1 MNGSVSIKSLFA
13 LAILT
18 AAGVA
23 AYQIANEQGL
33 LQSNG
38 GDETAVTPDDIDRQF
53 NPNRMYEGS
62 GRNDVRDGYE
72 MKAQDRPQGAPGVGR
87 PEAGAGN
94 RDTTP
99 SSAAANL
106 AQLQYEAQYRYRMY
120 LNAVQTLP
128 PNHPAI
134 GAAYSDYVRA
144 NQAFENARRRV
155 GG

>member
-1 MNGSVSIKSLFA
+1 M
-13 LAILT
+13 
-18 AAGVA
+18 
-23 AYQIANEQGL
+23 
-33 LQSNG
+33 
-38 GDETAVTPDDIDRQF
+38 TPDDIDRQF

-99 SSAAANL
+99 SGAAAHL
-106 AQLQYEAQYRYRMY
+106 AQLQHEAQYRYRMY

-134 GAAYSDYVRA
+134 SAAYNDYVRA
-144 NQAFENARRRV
+144 NQAYENALRQAGGTTLLTPHLDRRAAHEFTD
-155 GG
+155 GAL